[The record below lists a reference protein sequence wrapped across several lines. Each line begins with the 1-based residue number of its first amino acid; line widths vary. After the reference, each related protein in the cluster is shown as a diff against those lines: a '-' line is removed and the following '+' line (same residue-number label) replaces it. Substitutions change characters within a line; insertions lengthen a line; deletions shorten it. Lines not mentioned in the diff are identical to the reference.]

1 MLHALSDRVFRPC
14 LNPSAGFVRILK
26 TIMNLLNSK
35 LPRRSLFAMLP
46 ALLTACS
53 AIDALNATVPT
64 DTHRGIANV
73 PYGDHPRQKVDVYL
87 PGQPLADKSLAA
99 GGAPMVVFFYG
110 GSWSSGDRA
119 DYRFVGEALA
129 SQGIVSVVA
138 DYRLSPEVR
147 YPVFLQ
153 DSALATRWAFDNA
166 QQYGA
171 DPTRIFVMG
180 HSAGAYNAAM
190 LALDKRWLGALGLSP
205 AKLAGW
211 IGLAGPYDF
220 LPIGDRKTQ
229 VAFEWPGTPPDSQAL
244 FHASSATATSAP
256 ALLLAPTNDNLV
268 NTQRSTVGMA
278 QRLKSSGVR
287 VESELYDTV
296 SHITIIAAMASIL
309 RSRAPVLERI
319 TKFVQANPVKR

>member
-1 MLHALSDRVFRPC
+1 MLQAISDSLFRHR
-14 LNPSAGFVRILK
+14 LNPKHVCVRKLRI
-26 TIMNLLNSK
+26 TMNLLNSK
-35 LPRRSLFAMLP
+35 VPRRSLFAMLP

-53 AIDALNATVPT
+53 AVDVLNATVPS
-64 DTHRGIANV
+64 DTYRSAADLA
-73 PYGDHPRQKVDVYL
+73 YGKHPRQKVDVYL
-87 PGQPLADKSLAA
+87 PSQPLADKALAA
-99 GGAPMVVFFYG
+99 GGTPMVVFFYG

-129 SQGIVSVVA
+129 SQGIAAVVA

-166 QQYGA
+166 QKYGA
-171 DPTRIFVMG
+171 DPARIFVMG

-190 LALDKRWLGALGLSP
+190 LALDKRWLAGAGLSP
-205 AKLAGW
+205 ARLAGW

-244 FHASSATATSAP
+244 FHASSATAASAP
-256 ALLLAPTNDNLV
+256 ALLLAPQSDRLV

-278 QRLKSSGVR
+278 QRLKSKGVL

-296 SHITIIAAMASIL
+296 SHISIVASMASVL
-309 RSRAPVLERI
+309 RSRAPVLDRVTGFVNRNARI
-319 TKFVQANPVKR
+319 

>member
-1 MLHALSDRVFRPC
+1 
-14 LNPSAGFVRILK
+14 
-26 TIMNLLNSK
+26 MNLLTCP

-46 ALLTACS
+46 ALLAACS
-53 AIDALNATVPT
+53 ALDVLNATVPS
-64 DTHRGIANV
+64 DTYRSTADLA
-73 PYGDHPRQKVDVYL
+73 YGNQPRQKLDVYM
-87 PGQPLADKSLAA
+87 PSQALADKALAT

-110 GSWSSGDRA
+110 GSWSNGDRA

-129 SQGIVSVVA
+129 AQGIVAVVA

-166 QQYGA
+166 QKYGA
-171 DPTRIFVMG
+171 DPSRIFVMG

-190 LALDKRWLGALGLSP
+190 LALDKRWLGGVGLNP
-205 AKLAGW
+205 TKLAGW

-244 FHASSATATSAP
+244 FHASSASPP
-256 ALLLAPTNDNLV
+256 ALLLAPEKDSLV

-278 QRLKSSGVR
+278 QRLKNSGVR

-296 SHITIIAAMASIL
+296 SHVTIVATMASVL
-309 RSRAPVLERI
+309 KSRAPVLERV
-319 TKFVQANPVKR
+319 TAFVKANGRIQG

>member
-1 MLHALSDRVFRPC
+1 
-14 LNPSAGFVRILK
+14 
-26 TIMNLLNSK
+26 MNLLNSP
-35 LPRRSLFAMLP
+35 LPRRSLIAMLP
-46 ALLTACS
+46 GLLTACS
-53 AIDALNATVPT
+53 ALDVLNATVPS
-64 DTHRGIANV
+64 DTYRNFANL
-73 PYGDHPRQKVDVYL
+73 PYGEHPRQRLDVYMPSQL
-87 PGQPLADKSLAA
+87 LADRALAA
-99 GGAPMVVFFYG
+99 GGAPLVVFFYG

-129 SQGIVSVVA
+129 SQGVAVVVA

-166 QQYGA
+166 QKYGA

-190 LALDKRWLGALGLSP
+190 LALDKRWLSGVDSSP
-205 AKLAGW
+205 DKLAGW

-244 FHASSATATSAP
+244 FHASSASPP
-256 ALLLAPTNDNLV
+256 ALLLAPVNDSLV

-278 QRLKSSGVR
+278 QSLRSSGVR

-296 SHITIIAAMASIL
+296 NHVTIVATMASVL
-309 RSRAPVLERI
+309 SGRAPVLERV
-319 TKFVQANPVKR
+319 TAFVQANPVKR

>member
-1 MLHALSDRVFRPC
+1 
-14 LNPSAGFVRILK
+14 
-26 TIMNLLNSK
+26 MNLLNSK
-35 LPRRSLFAMLP
+35 LPRRSLIAMLP

-53 AIDALNATVPT
+53 AADVLNATVPS
-64 DTHRGIANV
+64 DTYRSTADL
-73 PYGDHPRQKVDVYL
+73 PYGNHPRQKLDIYL
-87 PGQPLADKSLAA
+87 PTQSQAGVASAA
-99 GGAPMVVFFYG
+99 GGAPLAVFFYG
-110 GSWSSGDRA
+110 GSWSNGDRA

-129 SQGIVSVVA
+129 SQGIAVVVA

-153 DSALATRWAFDNA
+153 DSASATRWAFDNA
-166 QQYGA
+166 QKYGV
-171 DPTRIFVMG
+171 DPARIFVMG

-190 LALDKRWLGALGLSP
+190 LALDKRWLAGAGLSP
-205 AKLAGW
+205 DRLAGW

-244 FHASSATATSAP
+244 FHASSASPP
-256 ALLLAPTNDNLV
+256 ALLLAPVEDSLV

-278 QRLKSSGVR
+278 QRLKSSGVQ

-296 SHITIIAAMASIL
+296 SHISIVATMASVL
-309 RSRAPVLERI
+309 RSRAPVLERVTGFI
-319 TKFVQANPVKR
+319 KRNARI

>member
-1 MLHALSDRVFRPC
+1 
-14 LNPSAGFVRILK
+14 
-26 TIMNLLNSK
+26 MNLLNSP
-35 LPRRSLFAMLP
+35 LPRRSLIAMLP
-46 ALLTACS
+46 GLLTACS
-53 AIDALNATVPT
+53 ALDVLNATVPS
-64 DTHRGIANV
+64 DTYRNFANL
-73 PYGDHPRQKVDVYL
+73 PYGEHPRQRLDVYMPSQL
-87 PGQPLADKSLAA
+87 LADKALVA
-99 GGAPMVVFFYG
+99 GGAPLVVFFYG

-129 SQGIVSVVA
+129 SQGVAVVVA

-166 QQYGA
+166 QKYGA

-190 LALDKRWLGALGLSP
+190 LALDKRWLSGVDSSP
-205 AKLAGW
+205 DKLAGW

-244 FHASSATATSAP
+244 FHASSASPP
-256 ALLLAPTNDNLV
+256 ALLLAPVNDSLV

-278 QRLKSSGVR
+278 QSLRSSGVR

-296 SHITIIAAMASIL
+296 NHVTIVATMASVL
-309 RSRAPVLERI
+309 SGRAPVLERV
-319 TKFVQANPVKR
+319 TAFVQANPVKR

>member
-1 MLHALSDRVFRPC
+1 MKL
-14 LNPSAGFVRILK
+14 
-26 TIMNLLNSK
+26 MNSK
-35 LPRRSLFAMLP
+35 LPRRSLFYAAVAMLP

-53 AIDALNATVPT
+53 ALDVLNATVPS
-64 DTHRGIANV
+64 DTYRSFANV
-73 PYGDHPRQKVDVYL
+73 PYGDQPRQRLDVYM
-87 PGQPLADKSLAA
+87 PSQALADKALAA
-99 GGAPMVVFFYG
+99 GGTPLVVFFYG

-129 SQGIVSVVA
+129 AQGIAVVVA
-138 DYRLSPEVR
+138 DYRLSPDVR

-153 DSALATRWAFDNA
+153 DSALAMRWAFDNA
-166 QQYGA
+166 QKYGA

-190 LALDKRWLGALGLSP
+190 LALDKRWLGGVGLNP
-205 AKLAGW
+205 ARLAGW

-229 VAFEWPGTPPDSQAL
+229 VAFEWPNTPPDSQAL
-244 FHASSATATSAP
+244 FHASSASPP
-256 ALLLAPTNDNLV
+256 ALLLAPVNDSLV

-296 SHITIIAAMASIL
+296 SHVTIVATMASVL
-309 RSRAPVLERI
+309 RSRAPVLERVTGFI
-319 TKFVQANPVKR
+319 KRNARI

>member
-1 MLHALSDRVFRPC
+1 M
-14 LNPSAGFVRILK
+14 K
-26 TIMNLLNSK
+26 LLNSK

-53 AIDALNATVPT
+53 AVDVLNATVPS
-64 DTHRGIANV
+64 DTYQRADSIA
-73 PYGDHPRQKVDVYL
+73 YGPNPRQQVDVYL
-87 PGQPLADKSLAA
+87 PKTGTQN
-99 GGAPMVVFFYG
+99 APMVVFFYG

-119 DYRFVGEALA
+119 DYR
-129 SQGIVSVVA
+129 
-138 DYRLSPEVR
+138 LSPEVR

-153 DSALATRWAFDNA
+153 DSALAVRWAFDNA
-166 QQYGA
+166 KKYGA
-171 DPTRIFVMG
+171 DPARIFVMG

-190 LALDKRWLGALGLSP
+190 LALDKRWLGGAGLSP

-229 VAFEWPGTPPDSQAL
+229 VAFEWPNTPPDSQAL
-244 FHASSATATSAP
+244 FHASSASPP
-256 ALLLAPTNDNLV
+256 ALLLAPEKDSIV

-296 SHITIIAAMASIL
+296 SHVTIVAAMASVL
-309 RSRAPVLERI
+309 RSRAPVLERV
-319 TKFVQANPVKR
+319 TAFVKANGRI

>member
-1 MLHALSDRVFRPC
+1 M
-14 LNPSAGFVRILK
+14 K
-26 TIMNLLNSK
+26 LLNSK

-53 AIDALNATVPT
+53 AVDVLNATVAS
-64 DTHRGIANV
+64 DT
-73 PYGDHPRQKVDVYL
+73 YL
-87 PGQPLADKSLAA
+87 RTESLAYGPNLRQQVDLYHPKTDA
-99 GGAPMVVFFYG
+99 KNAPMVVFFYG

-129 SQGIVSVVA
+129 AQGIVTVVA

-153 DSALATRWAFDNA
+153 DSALAMRWAFDNA
-166 QQYGA
+166 PTYGA
-171 DPTRIFVMG
+171 DPARIFVMG

-190 LALDKRWLGALGLSP
+190 LALDKRLLGAVGLSP
-205 AKLAGW
+205 ARLAGW

-229 VAFEWPGTPPDSQAL
+229 VAFEWPNTPPDSQAL
-244 FHASSATATSAP
+244 FHAGSASPP
-256 ALLLAPTNDNLV
+256 ALLLAPVNDSLV

-278 QRLKSSGVR
+278 QRLKSSGVQ
-287 VESELYDTV
+287 VESELFDTV
-296 SHITIIAAMASIL
+296 SHVSIVATMASVL
-309 RSRAPVLERI
+309 RSRAPVLERV
-319 TKFVQANPVKR
+319 TGFVKRNARI